1 MRPMAFN
8 PQIMQAVERLNYRVT
23 VGDIA
28 ATAGLNIDQSQAG
41 LLALAAETNAHLQVS
56 ESGEIAYLFPPQFRS
71 ILRQKYLRLRLQAI
85 AAQLWKGVFFLI
97 RMAFGI
103 FLVISIL
110 LILLSIAIIV
120 IAMYFSSSDNSS
132 GGSSSSSG
140 SSHSSGGGSW
150 GISGFFW
157 SDLCNF
163 FAFNA
168 SHRSTRLQEQSFH
181 QSSEPLNFFEA
192 IFSFLFGDGNPN
204 ANLELRR
211 NQLVSQ
217 VIQNAGGAIAAEQV
231 APFLAI
237 APEQSTDE
245 AYMLPVL
252 SQLQGYPEVSPVGD
266 IIYRFPALQISAAD
280 QPMQSLP
287 THLVEREWTFSR
299 ASTGQIILAI
309 GLGSLNLGGAIC
321 LKVLLGNGAIALQ
334 LGGLVAFVAS
344 IFWVLLVY
352 GIGFLGV
359 PLVRYFWQQGR
370 NQKIRARN
378 QTYKARAIALSQPD
392 AAIQAKLQFAKQFAT
407 REKFSADQ
415 LAYTTETDLLT
426 QESERS
432 AAIDAEWNRRLQSSN
447 DL

>member
-1 MRPMAFN
+1 MAFN

-28 ATAGLNIDQSQAG
+28 TAAGLDIDQSQAG

-56 ESGEIAYLFPPQFRS
+56 ETGEIAYLFPPQFRN

-85 AAQLWKGVFFLI
+85 AAQLWKGIFFLI

-120 IAMYFSSSDNSS
+120 IAMFFSDSDNSS
-132 GGSSSSSG
+132 GGSSG
-140 SSHSSGGGSW
+140 SSRSRGGGSW
-150 GISGFFW
+150 GLGFFW

-163 FAFNA
+163 FIFNVGD
-168 SHRSTRLQEQSFH
+168 HRTRAQTQSLH
-181 QSSEPLNFFEA
+181 QPSESLNFFEA

-211 NQLVSQ
+211 NQLVGQ
-217 VIQNAGGAIAAEQV
+217 VIQNAGGAIAAEQI

-237 APEQSTDE
+237 APELSTDE

-252 SQLQGYPEVSPVGD
+252 SRLQGYPEVSPVGD
-266 IIYRFPALQISAAD
+266 IVYRFPALQISAAD
-280 QPMQSLP
+280 QTLQSLP
-287 THLVEREWTFSR
+287 PHLVEREWAFSR
-299 ASTGQIILAI
+299 ASTGQISLAI
-309 GLGSLNLGGAIC
+309 GLGMLNLGGAIC

-344 IFWVLLVY
+344 IFWVLLTY
-352 GIGFLGV
+352 GVGFLGV

-370 NQKIRARN
+370 NQRIRARN
-378 QTYKARAIALSQPD
+378 QTYEERAIALSQPD
-392 AAIQAKLQFAKQFAT
+392 AALRTKLQFAQQFAT
-407 REKFSADQ
+407 KEKFSADQ

-447 DL
+447 DR